1 MPVGANVAGIPSNI
15 LTLRRSRSDRLEG
28 WERAPGLLPILR
40 DAALRAPPQ
49 DEDVAVATPKRMPM
63 ESQALRVRLLC
74 KLALMDA
81 MSQFRF
87 VATNLLCFVLL
98 AGAAAAHEGH
108 DHGAPP
114 PPVTNTIA
122 PRIDA
127 SSNDFEIVAIARGDR
142 LRLYLDTFK
151 TNEPV
156 KDAEIEIDTAA
167 GTLKATPDREGAYE
181 VAAPWLL
188 RPGTYDLAITV
199 QASGLV
205 DVLTATL
212 VIPPSTPPASGLG
225 GVRDRLSSFAAAWS
239 RDLAFWAV
247 AALAFLAGLGASGLW
262 RRWWAAAGVLVAV
275 TTLGL
280 ATERTEAAEPRPEA
294 ATALRDVAL
303 RFPDGAVFVPKP
315 TQRILA
321 IRTLFTDVQT
331 HSTTVELPGRIIPDP
346 NGSGFVQASVS
357 GRLTPPPGGFP
368 RLGARVTE
376 GDVLAFVQPAVPA
389 ADVTSQQQQA
399 RELDQQIALA
409 ERKLER
415 FRQIQGVIARA
426 QIEDADL
433 ELSGL
438 RKRRANLDRALRDQ
452 EKLVAPVSGVVAAV
466 QAIAGQI
473 AEPNAI
479 IFQIVDPSRYWVE
492 ALSYEA
498 YALKERAT
506 GRLGDNRTVPL
517 IFRGAGLAD
526 RNQAIPIQFGIEG
539 DTSGLRAGQL
549 LTVLASTNEERR
561 GIAVPRGSVLRGP
574 NGQSIVYEHTNAE
587 RFVPR
592 EVRVEPLDGQR
603 VLIVSGIE
611 PGKRIVTQGAE
622 LLNQIR

>member
-1 MPVGANVAGIPSNI
+1 MRPF
-15 LTLRRSRSDRLEG
+15 RC
-28 WERAPGLLPILR
+28 
-40 DAALRAPPQ
+40 
-49 DEDVAVATPKRMPM
+49 VATI
-63 ESQALRVRLLC
+63 LLGS
-74 KLALMDA
+74 L
-81 MSQFRF
+81 
-87 VATNLLCFVLL
+87 LL
-98 AGAAAAHEGH
+98 AGAATAHEGH

-114 PPVTNTIA
+114 TPVTNTIA

-142 LRLYLDTFK
+142 LRLYLDTFR

-156 KDAEIEIDTAA
+156 KDAQVEIDTAA
-167 GTLKATPDREGAYE
+167 GTLKAVPDREGAYE

-212 VIPPSTPPASGLG
+212 TIPPSTAPSTGPGL
-225 GVRDRLSSFAAAWS
+225 RDRLSSVVAAGAG
-239 RDLAFWAV
+239 DLAFWAV
-247 AALAFLAGLGASGLW
+247 AVLAFLAGLGVSGLW
-262 RRWWAAAGVLVAV
+262 RRWRIAAGVMVACSIV
-275 TTLGL
+275 GV
-280 ATERTEAAEPRPEA
+280 APERAAAAEPRPEA
-294 ATALRDVAL
+294 ATALRDVAV

-315 TQRILA
+315 TQRILS
-321 IRTLFTDVQT
+321 IRTLFTEEQT
-331 HSTTVELPGRIIPDP
+331 YAGTVELPGRIIPDP
-346 NGSGFVQASVS
+346 NTSGFVQASVS

-368 RLGARVTE
+368 RLGTPVAA
-376 GDVLAFVQPAVPA
+376 GDVLALVQPAVGA
-389 ADVTSQQQQA
+389 ADVASQQQQA
-399 RELDQQIALA
+399 RELDQQITLA
-409 ERKLER
+409 ERRLER

-438 RKRRANLDRALRDQ
+438 RMRRANLDRGMRDQ
-452 EKLVAPVSGVVAAV
+452 EKLVAPVSGVIAAV
-466 QAIAGQI
+466 QAVAGQI

-479 IFQIVDPSRYWVE
+479 IFQIVDPARFWVE

-498 YALKERAT
+498 YSIRDDAT
-506 GRLGDNRTVPL
+506 GRLADNRTVPL
-517 IFRGAGLAD
+517 RYRGAGLAD
-526 RNQAIPIQFGIEG
+526 RNQAIPIQFSIEG
-539 DTSGLRAGQL
+539 DTAGLRAGQL
-549 LTVLASTNEERR
+549 LTVLASTTDERR
-561 GIAVPRGSVLRGP
+561 GIAVPRGSVLRGA
-574 NGQSIVYEHTNAE
+574 NGQSIIYEHGNAE

-611 PGKRIVTQGAE
+611 AGKRIVTQGAE

>member
-1 MPVGANVAGIPSNI
+1 MP
-15 LTLRRSRSDRLEG
+15 
-28 WERAPGLLPILR
+28 
-40 DAALRAPPQ
+40 
-49 DEDVAVATPKRMPM
+49 
-63 ESQALRVRLLC
+63 
-74 KLALMDA
+74 
-81 MSQFRF
+81 QFRF
-87 VATNLLCFVLL
+87 VAANLLCLMLF
-98 AGAAAAHEGH
+98 AGASAAHEGH

-114 PPVTNTIA
+114 PPVTDTIA

-127 SSNDFEIVAIARGDR
+127 SSNDFEIVAIVRGDR
-142 LRLYLDTFK
+142 LRIYLDTFK

-156 KDAEIEIDTAA
+156 RDAEIEIDTAA
-167 GTLKATPDREGAYE
+167 GILKAVPDREGAYE

-212 VIPPSTPPASGLG
+212 TVPPSTPPASGLG
-225 GVRDRLSSFAAAWS
+225 GVRERLSSFAAGWS

-262 RRWWAAAGVLVAV
+262 RRWRAAAGVLVAV
-275 TTLGL
+275 ATGAL
-280 ATERTEAAEPRPEA
+280 APEPTEAAEPRPEA
-294 ATALRDVAL
+294 ATALRDVAR

-315 TQRILA
+315 TQRILS
-321 IRTLFTDVQT
+321 IRTLFTDEQT
-331 HSTTVELPGRIIPDP
+331 YSGTVELPGRIIPDP
-346 NGSGFVQASVS
+346 NTSGFVQASVL

-368 RLGARVTE
+368 RLGTRVAA
-376 GDVLAFVQPAVPA
+376 GDVLALVQPAVGA

-438 RKRRANLDRALRDQ
+438 RMRRANLDRGMRDQ
-452 EKLVAPVSGVVAAV
+452 EKLVASVSGVIAAV
-466 QAIAGQI
+466 QAVAGQI
-473 AEPNAI
+473 AETNAV
-479 IFQIVDPSRYWVE
+479 IFQIVDPARFWVE

-498 YALKERAT
+498 YSIKDAAT
-506 GRLGDNRTVPL
+506 GRLGDNRTVSL
-517 IFRGAGLAD
+517 LYRGAGLAD
-526 RNQAIPIQFGIEG
+526 RNQAIPIQFSIEG
-539 DTSGLRAGQL
+539 DTAGLRAGQL
-549 LTVLASTNEERR
+549 LTVLASTSDERR
-561 GIAVPRGSVLRGP
+561 GIAVPRGSVLRGA

-611 PGKRIVTQGAE
+611 AGKRIVTQGAE

>member
-1 MPVGANVAGIPSNI
+1 M
-15 LTLRRSRSDRLEG
+15 
-28 WERAPGLLPILR
+28 
-40 DAALRAPPQ
+40 
-49 DEDVAVATPKRMPM
+49 
-63 ESQALRVRLLC
+63 RLLKNAGTVMAC
-74 KLALMDA
+74 LVA
-81 MSQFRF
+81 MS
-87 VATNLLCFVLL
+87 
-98 AGAAAAHEGH
+98 AGSAKAHEGH
-108 DHGAPP
+108 DHAAPP
-114 PPVTNTIA
+114 PPVSTTIA
-122 PRIDA
+122 PRVDA

-151 TNEPV
+151 DNEPV
-156 KDAEIEIDTAA
+156 KDAVIEVDASGRTLTAA
-167 GTLKATPDREGAYE
+167 PDREGAYE
-181 VAAPWLL
+181 VSAPWLA

-199 QASGLV
+199 QAAGLV

-212 VIPPSTPPASGLG
+212 TIPAPASTKATTLGGLG
-225 GVRDRLSSFAAAWS
+225 QRIRSFAAS
-239 RDLAFWAV
+239 RDGDLGIWAV
-247 AALAFLAGLGASGLW
+247 AALAFLGGLVVSGLL
-262 RRWWAAAGVLVAV
+262 RRWRTKAAGALAVLVVFAAV
-275 TTLGL
+275 TDR
-280 ATERTEAAEPRPEA
+280 AEAADTQPDA
-294 ATALRDVAL
+294 AVDVVMAVRDVAQ

-315 TQRILA
+315 TQRILS

-331 HSTTVELPGRIIPDP
+331 YSATVELPGRIIPDP

-368 RLGARVTE
+368 RLGTRVTE
-376 GDVLAFVQPAVPA
+376 GDVLAFVQPAVAA

-433 ELSGL
+433 ELAGL

-473 AEPNAI
+473 AEPNAV

-498 YALKERAT
+498 YALKDSAT

>member
-1 MPVGANVAGIPSNI
+1 MR
-15 LTLRRSRSDRLEG
+15 LLRNSRTVL
-28 WERAPGLLPILR
+28 ACL
-40 DAALRAPPQ
+40 AAL
-49 DEDVAVATPKRMPM
+49 
-63 ESQALRVRLLC
+63 
-74 KLALMDA
+74 
-81 MSQFRF
+81 F
-87 VATNLLCFVLL
+87 
-98 AGAAAAHEGH
+98 AGAAEAHEGH
-108 DHGAPP
+108 DHAAPP
-114 PPVTNTIA
+114 PPVSNTIA
-122 PRIDA
+122 PRADA
-127 SSNDFEIVAIARGDR
+127 SSNDFEVVAIARGDR
-142 LRLYLDTFK
+142 LRLYLDSFK
-151 TNEPV
+151 SNEPV
-156 KDAEIEIDTAA
+156 KDAVIEVDTPGGTLTAA
-167 GTLKATPDREGAYE
+167 TDREGAYE
-181 VAAPWLL
+181 VSAPWLA
-188 RPGTYDLAITV
+188 RPGIYDLAITV

-212 VIPPSTPPASGLG
+212 TIVAPPSSPETTLGGMWQRIQSFAVSKGSGLG
-225 GVRDRLSSFAAAWS
+225 LWAVAGLAFLGGFVVSGLLRRWRTKAIAALAVLAAFAAAPD
-239 RDLAFWAV
+239 RV
-247 AALAFLAGLGASGLW
+247 
-262 RRWWAAAGVLVAV
+262 
-275 TTLGL
+275 
-280 ATERTEAAEPRPEA
+280 EAADTQPDA
-294 ATALRDVAL
+294 AVDIVMAVRDVAQ

-315 TQRILA
+315 TQRILS
-321 IRTLFTDVQT
+321 IRTLLTDVQT
-331 HSTTVELPGRIIPDP
+331 YSLTVELPGRIIPDP

-368 RLGARVTE
+368 RLGTRVTE
-376 GDVLAFVQPAVPA
+376 GDVLAFVQPAVAA
-389 ADVTSQQQQA
+389 ADITSQQQQA

-466 QAIAGQI
+466 QAVAGQI

-498 YALKERAT
+498 YALKEQAT

-517 IFRGAGLAD
+517 LFRGAGLAD
-526 RNQAIPIQFGIEG
+526 RNQAIPIQFSIEG
-539 DTSGLRAGQL
+539 GTSGLRAGQL

-611 PGKRIVTQGAE
+611 AGKRIVTQGAE

>member
-1 MPVGANVAGIPSNI
+1 MRP
-15 LTLRRSRSDRLEG
+15 
-28 WERAPGLLPILR
+28 
-40 DAALRAPPQ
+40 
-49 DEDVAVATPKRMPM
+49 
-63 ESQALRVRLLC
+63 
-74 KLALMDA
+74 
-81 MSQFRF
+81 FHF
-87 VATNLLCFVLL
+87 VAINLLGSLLL
-98 AGAAAAHEGH
+98 AGTAVAHEGH

-127 SSNDFEIVAIARGDR
+127 SSNDFEIVAIVRGDR

-156 KDAEIEIDTAA
+156 RDAEIEVDTAA
-167 GTLKATPDREGAYE
+167 GILKAVPDRDGAYE

-199 QASGLV
+199 QASGIV
-205 DVLTATL
+205 DVLTGTL
-212 VIPPSTPPASGLG
+212 TVPPSTPPASGLG
-225 GVRDRLSSFAAAWS
+225 GVRERLSSLAAAWS
-239 RDLAFWAV
+239 RDQVFLAV
-247 AALAFLAGLGASGLW
+247 AAVAFLAGLGASGLW
-262 RRWWAAAGVLVAV
+262 RRWRTAAGVLVAV
-275 TTLGL
+275 ATVVL
-280 ATERTEAAEPRPEA
+280 APERAVAAEPPPEA
-294 ATALRDVAL
+294 ATALRDVAV

-315 TQRILA
+315 TQRILS
-321 IRTLFTDVQT
+321 IRTLFTDQQT
-331 HSTTVELPGRIIPDP
+331 YAGTVELPGRIIPDP
-346 NGSGFVQASVS
+346 NTSGFVQASVS

-368 RLGARVTE
+368 RLGTRVAA
-376 GDVLAFVQPAVPA
+376 GDVLALVQPAVGA

-438 RKRRANLDRALRDQ
+438 RMRRANLDRGMRDQ
-452 EKLVAPVSGVVAAV
+452 EKLVASVSGVIAAV
-466 QAIAGQI
+466 QAVAGQI
-473 AEPNAI
+473 AEPNAV
-479 IFQIVDPSRYWVE
+479 IFQIVDPARFWVE

-498 YALKERAT
+498 YSIKDAAT
-506 GRLGDNRTVPL
+506 GRLADNRTIPL
-517 IFRGAGLAD
+517 LYRGAGLAD
-526 RNQAIPIQFGIEG
+526 RNQAIPIQFSIEG
-539 DTSGLRAGQL
+539 DTAGLRAGQL

-561 GIAVPRGSVLRGP
+561 GIAVPRGSVLRGA

-611 PGKRIVTQGAE
+611 AGKRVVTQGAE

>member
-1 MPVGANVAGIPSNI
+1 MRP
-15 LTLRRSRSDRLEG
+15 
-28 WERAPGLLPILR
+28 
-40 DAALRAPPQ
+40 
-49 DEDVAVATPKRMPM
+49 
-63 ESQALRVRLLC
+63 
-74 KLALMDA
+74 
-81 MSQFRF
+81 FHF
-87 VATNLLCFVLL
+87 VAINLLGSLLL
-98 AGAAAAHEGH
+98 AGTAVAHEGH

-127 SSNDFEIVAIARGDR
+127 SSNDFEIVAIVRGDR

-156 KDAEIEIDTAA
+156 RDAEIEVDTAA
-167 GTLKATPDREGAYE
+167 GILKAVADRDGAYE

-199 QASGLV
+199 QASGIV
-205 DVLTATL
+205 DVLTGTL
-212 VIPPSTPPASGLG
+212 TVPPSTPPASGLG
-225 GVRDRLSSFAAAWS
+225 GVRERLSSLAAAWS
-239 RDLAFWAV
+239 RDQVFWAV

-262 RRWWAAAGVLVAV
+262 RRWRTAAGVLVAV
-275 TTLGL
+275 ATVVL
-280 ATERTEAAEPRPEA
+280 APERAVAAEPPPEA
-294 ATALRDVAL
+294 ATALRDVAV

-315 TQRILA
+315 TQRILS
-321 IRTLFTDVQT
+321 IRTLFTDQQT
-331 HSTTVELPGRIIPDP
+331 YAGTVELPGRIIPDP
-346 NGSGFVQASVS
+346 NTSGFVQASVS

-368 RLGARVTE
+368 RLGTRVAA
-376 GDVLAFVQPAVPA
+376 GDVLALVQPAVGA

-438 RKRRANLDRALRDQ
+438 RMRRANLDRGMRDQ
-452 EKLVAPVSGVVAAV
+452 EKLVASVSGVIAAV
-466 QAIAGQI
+466 QAVAGQI
-473 AEPNAI
+473 AEPNAV
-479 IFQIVDPSRYWVE
+479 IFQIVDPARFWVE

-498 YALKERAT
+498 YSIKDAAT
-506 GRLGDNRTVPL
+506 GRLADNRTIPL
-517 IFRGAGLAD
+517 LYRGAGLAD
-526 RNQAIPIQFGIEG
+526 RNQAIPIQFSIEG
-539 DTSGLRAGQL
+539 DTAGLRAGQL

-561 GIAVPRGSVLRGP
+561 GIAVPRGSVLRGA

-611 PGKRIVTQGAE
+611 AGKRVVTQGAE

>member
-1 MPVGANVAGIPSNI
+1 
-15 LTLRRSRSDRLEG
+15 
-28 WERAPGLLPILR
+28 
-40 DAALRAPPQ
+40 
-49 DEDVAVATPKRMPM
+49 
-63 ESQALRVRLLC
+63 
-74 KLALMDA
+74 

-87 VATNLLCFVLL
+87 VATCLLCFMLP
-98 AGAAAAHEGH
+98 AGPAVAHEGH

-142 LRLYLDTFK
+142 LRLYLDTFR

-156 KDAEIEIDTAA
+156 RDAEIQIDTAA
-167 GTLKATPDREGAYE
+167 GTLKAVPDREGAYE

-212 VIPPSTPPASGLG
+212 AIPPSTPPVRGVG
-225 GVRDRLSSFAAAWS
+225 GVRDWLSSFAAACA
-239 RDLAFWAV
+239 RDMAFWAV
-247 AALAFLAGLGASGLW
+247 AAVAFLAGLGATGLW
-262 RRWWAAAGVLVAV
+262 RRWRAATGVLVAV
-275 TTLGL
+275 AALGL
-280 ATERTEAAEPRPEA
+280 ASGRTEAAEPQPEA
-294 ATALRDVAL
+294 ATAMRDVAQ

-315 TQRILA
+315 TQRILG
-321 IRTLFTDVQT
+321 IRTQFTDQQT
-331 HSTTVELPGRIIPDP
+331 YSGTVELPGRIIPDP
-346 NGSGFVQASVS
+346 NTSGFVQASVS

-368 RLGARVTE
+368 RLGTRVAA
-376 GDVLAFVQPAVPA
+376 GDVLALVQPAVGA

-409 ERKLER
+409 ERRLER

-438 RKRRANLDRALRDQ
+438 RMRRANLDRGMRDQ
-452 EKLVAPVSGVVAAV
+452 EKLVAPVSGVIAAV
-466 QAIAGQI
+466 QAVAGQI
-473 AEPNAI
+473 AEPNAV
-479 IFQIVDPSRYWVE
+479 IFQIVDPARFWVE

-498 YALKERAT
+498 YSIKDAAT
-506 GRLGDNRTVPL
+506 GRLADNRTVAL
-517 IFRGAGLAD
+517 LYRGAGLAD
-526 RNQAIPIQFGIEG
+526 RNQAIPIQFSIEG
-539 DTSGLRAGQL
+539 DTAGLRAGQL
-549 LTVLASTNEERR
+549 LTVLASTSDERR
-561 GIAVPRGSVLRGP
+561 GIAVPRESVLRGA

-611 PGKRIVTQGAE
+611 AGKRIVTQGAE